1 MLSNLRGLTCKLQIE
16 AIDVL
21 YANKQVKLVA
31 TTFQK
36 MRQNSEQEFK
46 RIYNH
51 VTKLG
56 KYLNGNGFE
65 LSTPGLS
72 KRQSHRANP
81 DLRTTEDYY
90 RVTLFNEFLSH
101 VANELK
107 QCFLD
112 KPLHGL
118 GLLHLLPSECITAA
132 EVGEDHED
140 IAIPQSLV
148 EAVLFYEMIFHILLC
163 FQQNNICG

>member
-21 YANKQVKLVA
+21 YANKQVKQVA

-46 RIYNH
+46 RIYKH
-51 VTKLG
+51 ATKLG

-72 KRQSHRANP
+72 KRQSHHANP

-107 QCFLD
+107 Q
-112 KPLHGL
+112 H
-118 GLLHLLPSECITAA
+118 S
-132 EVGEDHED
+132 
-140 IAIPQSLV
+140 
-148 EAVLFYEMIFHILLC
+148 
-163 FQQNNICG
+163 